1 MSRNVENVY
10 AQSKTKRFPAKPFQ
24 ASLCAFHRDLP
35 AMSSVSLLSTDGQF
49 SKCPLAPAVSAL
61 FQFGNVAFAVY
72 FSLSSARVG
81 HSQSW
86 ACKAPIRSHK
96 PDSGLIWMWYVCF
109 HPWQVLAESDWLAD
123 HFLDQLN
130 AWCCYHKKWHC
141 IMLASMNP
149 STTYPT
155 VNSVYIF
162 IC

>member
-1 MSRNVENVY
+1 MSRTYMPNLRQNGSPQNLFKQAFAPSIATCQPCHPSHCCLLTGNLANVHWL
-10 AQSKTKRFPAKPFQ
+10 PPFQ
-24 ASLCAFHRDLP
+24 HCFSLATSL
-35 AMSSVSLLSTDGQF
+35 LLST
-49 SKCPLAPAVSAL
+49 SHSAL
-61 FQFGNVAFAVY
+61 PGLGTR
-72 FSLSSARVG
+72 SPG
-81 HSQSW
+81 H
-86 ACKAPIRSHK
+86 AKAPIRSHK
-96 PDSGLIWMWYVCF
+96 PDSGLIWMWYVCI